1 MRNAAVVLST
11 ADEEGFPNT
20 FLQAWSSGTPVV
32 SLKVDPDRIIEQRGL
47 GAVAGTAQKAVEAIQ
62 DLMASPDR
70 RDAIGARAMLHVSE
84 AHSEASV
91 TAAFHRAIGNGR

>member
-1 MRNAAVVLST
+1 MRNAAILLST

-32 SLKVDPDRIIEQRGL
+32 SLKVDPDRIIELRGL
-47 GAVAGTAQKAVEAIQ
+47 GAVAGTAQKAVEVIQ
-62 DLMASPDR
+62 ELMTSPDC
-70 RDAIGARAMLHVSE
+70 RDAIGARAIRHVSE

-91 TAAFHRAIGNGR
+91 TAAFHRAIGNGP